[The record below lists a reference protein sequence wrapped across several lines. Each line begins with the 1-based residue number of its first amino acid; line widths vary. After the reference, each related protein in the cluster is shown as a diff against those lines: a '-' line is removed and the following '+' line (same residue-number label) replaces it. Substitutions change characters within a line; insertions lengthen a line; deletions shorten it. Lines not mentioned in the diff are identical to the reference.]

1 METNN
6 KPRRALGIG
15 LEELFNIEDINY
27 DKVEEKI
34 METVELDEVKE
45 LKLSDLR
52 VNPYQPRK
60 IFDEES
66 LQELAESIKEH
77 GVIQPI
83 IVKKSIKGYEIVAG
97 ERRFRASKLA
107 GKETIPAIVRNFT
120 DEEMME
126 IAVLENL
133 QRENLNAVDEA
144 NAYKTLMENL
154 HLTQDQVSKR
164 VNKSRSHITNL
175 LGILA
180 LPEDVLTLVKE
191 NKLTMGHARCLSK
204 LSDIEKI
211 NELTKKVLEENLSV
225 RELEALASGE
235 EIERKNKIVKKP
247 KSNEYTSLEKEL
259 TEYYGTKVKIAN
271 KKLIISFENNQ
282 DLNRILEMINYNK

>member
-1 METNN
+1 MKEEN
-6 KPRRALGIG
+6 KRRALGRG
-15 LEELFNIEDINY
+15 LEELFSIEDINY
-27 DKVEEKI
+27 GNLEEKI
-34 METVELDEVKE
+34 METVHEEEIQELPLNE
-45 LKLSDLR
+45 LR

-60 IFDEES
+60 TFNEES
-66 LQELAESIKEH
+66 LNELAESIKEH
-77 GVIQPI
+77 GVFQPI

-271 KKLIISFENNQ
+271 KKLMISFENNQ

>member
-1 METNN
+1 MKEEN
-6 KPRRALGIG
+6 KRRALGRG
-15 LEELFNIEDINY
+15 LEELFSIEDINY
-27 DKVEEKI
+27 GNLEEKI
-34 METVELDEVKE
+34 METVHEEEIQELPLNE
-45 LKLSDLR
+45 LR

-60 IFDEES
+60 TFNEES
-66 LQELAESIKEH
+66 LNELAESIKEH
-77 GVIQPI
+77 GVFQPI

-175 LGILA
+175 LGILS

-191 NKLTMGHARCLSK
+191 NKLSMGHARCLSK

-211 NELTKKVLEENLSV
+211 NELTKKVLEENLNV
-225 RELEALASGE
+225 RELEALSSGN
-235 EIERKNKIVKKP
+235 EIERKNKIVKSP

>member
-1 METNN
+1 MET
-6 KPRRALGIG
+6 KKKALGKG
-15 LEELFNIEDINY
+15 LEELFSNSSFTIDTLEDTI
-27 DKVEEKI
+27 
-34 METVELDEVKE
+34 VKE
-45 LKLSDLR
+45 ERNNATEIELSQIR
-52 VNPYQPRK
+52 SNPYQPRK
-60 IFDEES
+60 VFDEEA
-66 LQELAESIKEH
+66 LNELADSIKVY
-77 GVIQPI
+77 GVVEPVIL
-83 IVKKSIKGYEIVAG
+83 KKSVKGYEIVAG
-97 ERRFRASKLA
+97 ERRCKASKIA
-107 GKETIPAIVRNFT
+107 GLTTVPAIIKDFT

>member
-1 METNN
+1 MKEEN
-6 KPRRALGIG
+6 KRRALGRG
-15 LEELFNIEDINY
+15 LEELFSIEDINY
-27 DKVEEKI
+27 GNLEEKI
-34 METVELDEVKE
+34 METVHEEEIQHLPLNE
-45 LKLSDLR
+45 LR

-60 IFDEES
+60 TFNEES
-66 LQELAESIKEH
+66 LNELAESIKEH
-77 GVIQPI
+77 GVFQPI

-175 LGILA
+175 LGILS

-225 RELEALASGE
+225 RELEALSSGN
-235 EIERKNKIVKKP
+235 EIERKNKIVKSP

>member
-1 METNN
+1 MKEEN
-6 KPRRALGIG
+6 KRRALGRG
-15 LEELFNIEDINY
+15 LEELFSIEDINY
-27 DKVEEKI
+27 GNLEEKI
-34 METVELDEVKE
+34 METVHEEEIQELPLNE
-45 LKLSDLR
+45 LR

-60 IFDEES
+60 TFNEES
-66 LQELAESIKEH
+66 LNELAESIKEH
-77 GVIQPI
+77 GVFQPI

-107 GKETIPAIVRNFT
+107 GKDTIPAIVRNFT

-175 LGILA
+175 LGILS

-191 NKLTMGHARCLSK
+191 NKLSMGHARCLSK

-225 RELEALASGE
+225 RELEALSSGN
-235 EIERKNKIVKKP
+235 EIERKNKIVKSP

>member
-1 METNN
+1 MKEES
-6 KPRRALGIG
+6 KRRALGRG
-15 LEELFNIEDINY
+15 LEELFSIEDINY
-27 DKVEEKI
+27 GNLEEKI
-34 METVELDEVKE
+34 METVHEEEIQELP
-45 LKLSDLR
+45 LSELR

-60 IFDEES
+60 TFNEES
-66 LQELAESIKEH
+66 LNELAESIKEH
-77 GVIQPI
+77 GVFQPI

-191 NKLTMGHARCLSK
+191 NKLSMGHARCLSK

>member
-1 METNN
+1 MKEEN
-6 KPRRALGIG
+6 KRRALGRG
-15 LEELFNIEDINY
+15 LEELFSIEDINY
-27 DKVEEKI
+27 GNLEEKI
-34 METVELDEVKE
+34 METVHEEEIQELPLNE
-45 LKLSDLR
+45 LR

-60 IFDEES
+60 TFNEES
-66 LQELAESIKEH
+66 LNELAESIKEH
-77 GVIQPI
+77 GVFQPI

-180 LPEDVLTLVKE
+180 LAEDVLALVKE
-191 NKLTMGHARCLSK
+191 NKLSMGHARCLSK

>member
-1 METNN
+1 MKEEN
-6 KPRRALGIG
+6 KRRALGRG
-15 LEELFNIEDINY
+15 LEELFSIEDINY
-27 DKVEEKI
+27 GNLEEKI
-34 METVELDEVKE
+34 METVHEEEIQELP
-45 LKLSDLR
+45 LSELR

-60 IFDEES
+60 TFNEES
-66 LQELAESIKEH
+66 LNELAESIKEH
-77 GVIQPI
+77 GVFQPI

-225 RELEALASGE
+225 RELEALSSGN

>member
-1 METNN
+1 MKEEN
-6 KPRRALGIG
+6 KRRALGRG
-15 LEELFNIEDINY
+15 LEELFSIEDINY
-27 DKVEEKI
+27 GNLEEKI
-34 METVELDEVKE
+34 METVHEEEIQELP
-45 LKLSDLR
+45 LSELR

-60 IFDEES
+60 TFNEES
-66 LQELAESIKEH
+66 LNELAESIKEH
-77 GVIQPI
+77 GVFQPI

-225 RELEALASGE
+225 RELEALVSGE

-259 TEYYGTKVKIAN
+259 TDYYGTKVKIAN

>member
-1 METNN
+1 MKEEN
-6 KPRRALGIG
+6 KRRALGRG
-15 LEELFNIEDINY
+15 LEELFSIEDINY
-27 DKVEEKI
+27 GNLEEKI
-34 METVELDEVKE
+34 METVHEEEIQELP
-45 LKLSDLR
+45 LSELR

-60 IFDEES
+60 TFNEES
-66 LQELAESIKEH
+66 LNELAESIKEH
-77 GVIQPI
+77 GVFQPI

-191 NKLTMGHARCLSK
+191 NKLTMGHERCLSK